1 MNHNNCQHYLYIFE
15 FYVSQIFYHRIVFQK
30 KLRISEFLYLM
41 DFDAILSQKSFYK
54 FFKEIKK

>member
-30 KLRISEFLYLM
+30 KLRISEFLHLM

-54 FFKEIKK
+54 FF